1 MSTPR
6 KSSKK
11 SKAPVGFKIYRD
23 QKGRFISKS
32 VWQATPKQKRK
43 SASVV
48 VKRDAKGRFVS
59 EKFLSAKVKIVPEK
73 KKVKVK
79 AKTKLKEKAKPKI
92 KEWKPPRNYFEVLV
106 SADAHPGTG
115 NYAGQH
121 WNVPS
126 AHRWDSNTLAKLA
139 EHAVNKGAKIFR
151 YWYKIPATPGYP
163 TGLMS
168 TPIFSYRNFFK
179 DKKGRDYK
187 RPFQDFFKQIPG
199 PVAYYWFV
207 IS

>member
-11 SKAPVGFKIYRD
+11 SKAVIGFKIYRD
-23 QKGRFISKS
+23 QKGRFISKA
-32 VWQATPKQKRK
+32 VWQAAPKTKRK
-43 SASVV
+43 SSSVAV
-48 VKRDAKGRFVS
+48 QRDAKGRFVS
-59 EKFLSAKVKIVPEK
+59 EKFLSAKVKIAPEK
-73 KKVKVK
+73 KKVI
-79 AKTKLKEKAKPKI
+79 AKPKI
-92 KEWKPPRNYFEVLV
+92 KEWQPPRNYFEVLV
-106 SADAHPGTG
+106 SADPHPGSG

-121 WNVPS
+121 WNVPN
-126 AHRWDSNTLAKLA
+126 AYRWDIDTLAKLA

-151 YWYKIPATPGYP
+151 YWYKVPATPGYP

-168 TPIFSYRNFFK
+168 TPIFSYKNFYK

-187 RPFQDFFKQIPG
+187 RPFYDFFKQIPG

-207 IS
+207 IA